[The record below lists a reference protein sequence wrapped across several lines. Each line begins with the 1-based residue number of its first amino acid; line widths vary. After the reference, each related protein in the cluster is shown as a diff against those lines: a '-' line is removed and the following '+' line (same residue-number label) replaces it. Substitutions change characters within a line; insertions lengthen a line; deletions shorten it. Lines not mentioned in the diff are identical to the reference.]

1 MLIRRLPSIILAA
14 CALLVVSGCA
24 GGPDLKQ
31 ALQVSDVATGWFDAG
46 VVDGKN
52 KLVPSL
58 TFRLRNTSDADI
70 TTASLNV
77 VFKLIDTGEEHDS
90 IFLQS
95 VDFADKQTGPI
106 TVRSQTGHTGEPPQ
120 TRADMLKHSMF
131 RDLEATI
138 FVRQSSNR
146 WVELHKV
153 KIDRQL
159 LTR

>member
-1 MLIRRLPSIILAA
+1 MRIRRLPSIILAA
-14 CALLVVSGCA
+14 CAVLAVSACGDA
-24 GGPDLKQ
+24 PDLKQ
-31 ALQVSDVATGWFDAG
+31 ALQVTDVQTGWFDAG

-52 KLVPSL
+52 KLVPSI
-58 TFRLRNTSDADI
+58 TFRLRNTSNEEI
-70 TTASLNV
+70 TTASLNL

-90 IFLQS
+90 IFLQR
-95 VDFADKQTGPI
+95 VDFTDKQTEPI

-120 TRADMLKHSMF
+120 TRADMLKHSLF